1 MSPEY
6 WLQLASSEYWLQFA
20 QQHWVQIAPY
30 LALFLL
36 TIIPSVCLLH
46 RTGMHIALT
55 AFNLIPIG
63 GTIVLLW
70 VIAFSKWPSRQL
82 TASMRADGRKGQERM
97 GGKPMPQ
104 NPKPTPLPDEM
115 ITRIADGFGPNA
127 RPGES
132 ATLEAKQP
140 LRFMK
145 PEPPLRRFN

>member
-6 WLQLASSEYWLQFA
+6 WLQLASSEYWLRFA
-20 QQHWVQIAPY
+20 QEHWLQIAPY

-46 RTGMHIALT
+46 RTGIHIALA

-70 VIAFSKWPSRQL
+70 VIAFSKWPRASARAVERQVKEPM
-82 TASMRADGRKGQERM
+82 SD
-97 GGKPMPQ
+97 KPMPD
-104 NPKPTPLPDEM
+104 PEPTPMPDEM
-115 ITRIADGFGPNA
+115 IKQIAERFGANA
-127 RPGES
+127 RPEDT
-132 ATLEAKQP
+132 ATLDAKQ

-145 PEPPLRRFN
+145 LGPRLRRFRA